1 MLTTKTWSRTNSI
14 STFKIFLRKQMCARK
29 KTNMEILFL
38 QKRKD
43 WISEGSSCCQYAL
56 LSPLHLLA
64 TNLCALGNT
73 EWISTKVEFN
83 LKLMVLKHN
92 LILVWDGVTTLLLYM
107 EFHCFPRRR
116 RRRTVCLSLG
126 SSVPLIQ

>member
-1 MLTTKTWSRTNSI
+1 
-14 STFKIFLRKQMCARK
+14 MCARK
-29 KTNMEILFL
+29 KANMEILFL

-56 LSPLHLLA
+56 RPPLHLLA

-83 LKLMVLKHN
+83 LKLMVLKHKSHFGLGWCYN
-92 LILVWDGVTTLLLYM
+92 TFTPRNFIV
-107 EFHCFPRRR
+107 FPEEEEEEKQF
-116 RRRTVCLSLG
+116 VYLWEVVSL
-126 SSVPLIQ
+126 

>member
-1 MLTTKTWSRTNSI
+1 
-14 STFKIFLRKQMCARK
+14 MCARK
-29 KTNMEILFL
+29 KANMEILFL

-56 LSPLHLLA
+56 LPPLHLLA

-92 LILVWDGVTTLLLYM
+92 LILVWDGVTTLLL
-107 EFHCFPRRR
+107 HGI
-116 RRRTVCLSLG
+116 SLFSQKKKKKNSLFIFG
-126 SSVPLIQ
+126 K